1 MLSLL
6 IQELRAKKSR
16 TVLLEQ
22 CVMHSFQI
30 GQ

>member
-1 MLSLL
+1 MLSQL

-22 CVMHSFQI
+22 CVMDSFRI